1 MGVLRL
7 TLMTDCRLTWA
18 IVRVLRLTLM
28 TDCWLTG
35 AIVGVLR
42 PTLMTH
48 CAHPGYR
55 EGAEADIY
63 QTTDSPGSSWEY

>member
-1 MGVLRL
+1 
-7 TLMTDCRLTWA
+7 MTDCRLTWA

-28 TDCWLTG
+28 TDCWLTR

-55 EGAEADIY
+55 EGAAADIHE
-63 QTTDSPGSSWEY
+63 TAGSPGSSWEY